1 MTNQLQ
7 QNENN
12 SSRKKFVLWGL
23 GILGSLSL
31 LKFIGRKPVTQNKN
45 TVKMLSQDGTLVEV
59 DASKI
64 YCGNRK
70 KVSDEELKNWV
81 TKK

>member
-1 MTNQLQ
+1 MEDQ
-7 QNENN
+7 QQPGENP
-12 SSRKKFVLWGL
+12 SSRKKFLLWGL
-23 GILGSLSL
+23 GIFGSLGI
-31 LKFIGRKPVTQNKN
+31 LKYVNRKDIQPDKG

-64 YCGNRK
+64 YCGKRK

-81 TKK
+81 AKK

>member
-1 MTNQLQ
+1 MIQKAKSDNTS
-7 QNENN
+7 
-12 SSRKKFVLWGL
+12 SSRKKFLVWGAAL
-23 GILGSLSL
+23 LGFFGIL
-31 LKFIGRKPVTQNKN
+31 KYMNRKEEEPPRN

-81 TKK
+81 AKK